1 MLNLIIS
8 VSRYLFI
15 VLMLCYVFLNFY
27 YYSKK
32 TNKGKRRVVHCQACI
47 IFIYLLLS
55 SIILNFNK
63 LDIKAFFLC
72 IVMFIFFLGY
82 LIIYPKVYPY
92 ANQQMITN
100 AVFLLAIG
108 MMLLAR
114 LNVNKAWNQMILI
127 VIAAV
132 ISFLVPYILSNGKKY
147 LYKGTWIYGIAGI
160 AALLAVLVGGKVE
173 YGANLGI
180 SIGGISIQASEFVKI
195 TLVFFAAGMFQVS
208 HSFKRIVVTTVVAAS
223 HVLILVMSKDL
234 GSALIFVIAYIFML
248 YIATE
253 NIGWVFAGFGATAL
267 ASIAAYYMFSHVRTR
282 VAIWQDPWADM
293 NGDGWQI
300 IQSWFGI
307 GTGGW
312 FGMGYTNGMPYLTP
326 VGNKDFIFSVL
337 CEEMGVIFAI
347 GVLLV
352 SLGLLLQ
359 FLWISTWMK
368 QTFLKI
374 MAFGIA
380 SVYGIQILINVAGV
394 IKLIPLTGITYPL
407 LSYGGSSLLST
418 FIMLGIMEGLSILKI
433 KEDEEDER
441 EKAEQAARLEAARK
455 AKEKAANEW
464 KNW

>member
-1 MLNLIIS
+1 
-8 VSRYLFI
+8 
-15 VLMLCYVFLNFY
+15 
-27 YYSKK
+27 
-32 TNKGKRRVVHCQACI
+32 
-47 IFIYLLLS
+47 
-55 SIILNFNK
+55 
-63 LDIKAFFLC
+63 
-72 IVMFIFFLGY
+72 
-82 LIIYPKVYPY
+82 
-92 ANQQMITN
+92 
-100 AVFLLAIG
+100 
-108 MMLLAR
+108 
-114 LNVNKAWNQMILI
+114 
-127 VIAAV
+127 
-132 ISFLVPYILSNGKKY
+132 
-147 LYKGTWIYGIAGI
+147 
-160 AALLAVLVGGKVE
+160 
-173 YGANLGI
+173 
-180 SIGGISIQASEFVKI
+180 
-195 TLVFFAAGMFQVS
+195 
-208 HSFKRIVVTTVVAAS
+208 
-223 HVLILVMSKDL
+223 
-234 GSALIFVIAYIFML
+234 
-248 YIATE
+248 
-253 NIGWVFAGFGATAL
+253 
-267 ASIAAYYMFSHVRTR
+267 
-282 VAIWQDPWADM
+282 M

-307 GTGGW
+307 GTGSW